1 MRYFLSITY
10 SSIILT
16 NMVMHGPVWTMV
28 TSFRLELLVTV
39 VQSQSQLLEQ
49 ISTQVGIRPTY
60 HTFPTLF
67 NFSARTETGVLSSLH
82 LVHKRV
88 RVQIPF
94 VLVQLIPPRTF
105 HPSVFLESAVESD
118 VLVADSDSGLDD
130 SPSLGCET
138 GGKNS
143 EVRNISGA
151 SYGKRVL
158 RGVLVTEESVDLI
171 NLLNRLD
178 NDPSLV

>member
-1 MRYFLSITY
+1 MDHGHILQVGVVSNCRSVAITITRTNLHPSWHPSNLSYI
-10 SSIILT
+10 
-16 NMVMHGPVWTMV
+16 PD
-28 TSFRLELLVTV
+28 V
-39 VQSQSQLLEQ
+39 VQLQCTNGNWRFVLV
-49 ISTQVGIRPTY
+49 IPDTQEG
-60 HTFPTLF
+60 
-67 NFSARTETGVLSSLH
+67 A
-82 LVHKRV
+82 V